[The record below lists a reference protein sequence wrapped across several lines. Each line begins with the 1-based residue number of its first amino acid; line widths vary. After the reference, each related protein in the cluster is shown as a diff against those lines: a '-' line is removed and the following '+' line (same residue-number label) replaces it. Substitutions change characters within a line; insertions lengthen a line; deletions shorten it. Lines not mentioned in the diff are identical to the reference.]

1 MTSEDVKKA
10 IEASEKLEKELLS
23 LNKKD
28 KWTLTKPTIQNFKI
42 TALDDLLTQG
52 LTVKPGLIFGSK
64 EWLSPDV
71 YLNHLKKCVKVF
83 TG

>member
-1 MTSEDVKKA
+1 MTSEGIKKA

-28 KWTLTKPTIQNFKI
+28 QWTLTKPTIQNFKI

-52 LTVKPGLIFGSK
+52 ITVEPGLIFGSQ

-71 YLNHLKKCVKVF
+71 YLNHLKK
-83 TG
+83 